1 MPYAKK
7 MELLSDLRL
16 SSVNLAGFVLKTHK

>member
-1 MPYAKK
+1 MPYTKK

-16 SSVNLAGFVLKTHK
+16 SSVKLAGFVLKTHK

>member
-1 MPYAKK
+1 MPYTKK

-16 SSVNLAGFVLKTHK
+16 SSVKLVGFVLKTHK

>member
-1 MPYAKK
+1 MPYTKK

-16 SSVNLAGFVLKTHK
+16 SSVKLTGFILKTHK